1 MMNLLHPTQLE
12 QVNEPDLRRLL
23 ALRRQQL
30 GTLEGLFIVEPGDS
44 MADLE
49 TAIGCTFQLWDD
61 DPYSLTFEVLE
72 DHGFCYE
79 MVFIFNDGGGETV
92 LFIPKQEGI
101 DADLLSLCET
111 HAIPAVISL

>member
-23 ALRRQQL
+23 ALRYQQL
-30 GTLEGLFIVEPGDS
+30 GTLEGLIIVEPGDS

-49 TAIGCTFQLWDD
+49 TAMGCTFQLWDD
-61 DPYSLTFEVLE
+61 DPDSVAFEVIE
-72 DHGFCYE
+72 DQGFCYE
-79 MVFIFNDGGGETV
+79 MVFIFSDGGGETV

-101 DADLLSLCET
+101 DADLLNLCRL
-111 HAIPAVISL
+111 HAIPASKSI